1 MRNST
6 PPVFVPSQVLV
17 VADEPDVRGAVF
29 AALRLEGCSART
41 AETHALGAEEALVDR
56 PGVIVFEYSLAWT
69 DAHSIVDQMRLLM
82 RPAPTLILLTDPKLV
97 IESCAAHGI
106 PVFPM
111 KTPANANG
119 NAEGVDV
126 DDSSIIRHATVLTV
140 DCPDAA
146 ERFLATIAPISAP
159 ASANGAAS
167 VRPGLM
173 VVRHARSG
181 LRWRATSIAPAAA
194 ANDR

>member
-41 AETHALGAEEALVDR
+41 AETYALGAEEALVDR

-69 DAHSIVDQMRLLM
+69 DAHSIVDQFRLLM
-82 RPAPTLILLTDPKLV
+82 QPAPSLILLTDPQAV
-97 IESCAAHGI
+97 IESCNTHGI

-111 KTPANANG
+111 KAPANSNG
-119 NAEGVDV
+119 PDV
-126 DDSSIIRHATVLTV
+126 DDSSIVRHARVLTV

-146 ERFLATIAPISAP
+146 ERFLATIAPVSLPSSGSIP
-159 ASANGAAS
+159 P
-167 VRPGLM
+167 RPGLM

-181 LRWRATSIAPAAA
+181 MRFRSITPPATA

>member
-17 VADEPDVRGAVF
+17 VADEADVRGAVF

-69 DAHSIVDQMRLLM
+69 DAHSIVEQMRLLM
-82 RPAPTLILLTDPKLV
+82 RPAPSLILLTDPETV
-97 IESCAAHGI
+97 ASACASHGI

-111 KTPANANG
+111 KAPANSNG
-119 NAEGVDV
+119 PDV
-126 DDSSIIRHATVLTV
+126 DDSSIVRHAKVLTV

-146 ERFLATIAPISAP
+146 ERFLATIAPVSMPSSGSIP
-159 ASANGAAS
+159 P
-167 VRPGLM
+167 RPGLM

-181 LRWRATSIAPAAA
+181 FRFRSSVMPPAAA